1 MSLTPQDG
9 VQVKA
14 GLGCGTRLA
23 SQLHSTRLA
32 GVKEH
37 CFYTSAPQI
46 HQEQA
51 QFGEAWYMTAR
62 QSRFAG
68 VILARHR
75 FGDSTSVDGLDGS
88 RVQTSFEQTSS
99 LVMHSATTDSLST
112 PHHID
117 GVHG

>member
-1 MSLTPQDG
+1 M
-9 VQVKA
+9 KA
-14 GLGCGTRLA
+14 RLGCATGLA
-23 SQLHSTRLA
+23 SQLHSSRLA
-32 GVKEH
+32 GVEEH

-51 QFGEAWYMTAR
+51 QSAEAWYMADR

-68 VILARHR
+68 GTLARHR
-75 FGDSTSVDGLDGS
+75 SGESMGVNGSNGS

-99 LVMHSATTDSLST
+99 LVMHSATTDSLAA

-117 GVHG
+117 GVHR